1 MANDTF
7 RLQEKAY
14 LKRKSKIQFDKII
27 NQFIFFIVVTDYCFL
42 LRINLKAKKNL
53 SISIFKRLMK
63 SDCVS

>member
-7 RLQEKAY
+7 RVQEKAY
-14 LKRKSKIQFDKII
+14 LKRKAKIQFDKIM
-27 NQFIFFIVVTDYCFL
+27 NQFISFIVVTDYCFL
-42 LRINLKAKKNL
+42 LRINLKAKKHL